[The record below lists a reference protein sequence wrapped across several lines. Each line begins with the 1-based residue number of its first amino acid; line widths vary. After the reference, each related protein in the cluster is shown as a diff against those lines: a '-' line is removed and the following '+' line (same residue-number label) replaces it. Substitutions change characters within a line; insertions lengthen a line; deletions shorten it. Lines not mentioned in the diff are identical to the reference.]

1 MTVTTTE
8 PAQGSVTLTTAEAL
22 QVDHHIERLEEALY
36 DARRMLEQDEAGWA
50 LMGSGLNGEA
60 FGRDHIQQVTRLA
73 RIMSVADPLIRRA
86 VSLHLAFMWGGGVTI
101 TAEQETDAEQD
112 VNAVLQAFLDDEK
125 VKKVLSGASAHE
137 VRERALKTDGEYF
150 LALPTSPLTGR
161 VRPRRVPGDEV
172 RDIITNPEDSV
183 DVWYY
188 ERTYVQRS
196 VVATT
201 SSASRI
207 SEETVTVYYPDV
219 SYRPATRPRYL
230 NGRQIRWDAPVVHL
244 AVNVTERG
252 RGVPDLYA
260 ALPWAQGYK
269 GFLQDWAG
277 LVKALSRLA
286 FKISSKT
293 ARGQSAARAAFAA
306 APVSAD
312 GQVGQTVITGE
323 GQSVEA
329 IGKSGATI
337 DSNSG
342 RPLAAMVA
350 SATDVPV
357 TMLLA
362 DPGVTGAR
370 ATAETLDRPFYETIK
385 ARQTLHAGFLNTV
398 LEYVIREAVR
408 APRGGLKGVV
418 GRDPLTGEEAVQLAG
433 DQSIDLR
440 VEFPKLDR
448 ADVGTLMEAISKA
461 DGMDKLPP
469 ELLARLAMLALGV
482 DDIDAWLEKIVD
494 ANGEFIS
501 PGDAAAA
508 TAQQDAV
515 AAGDV
520 PPN

>member
-8 PAQGSVTLTTAEAL
+8 PLTGTITISTAEAL

-36 DARRMLEQDEAGWA
+36 DAQRMLAQDDAGWS
-50 LMGSGLNGEA
+50 LLGSGLNGEA
-60 FGRDHIQQVTRLA
+60 FARDHLQQVTKLA

-86 VSLHLAFMWGGGVTI
+86 VSLHLAFMWGGGVAI
-101 TAEQETDAEQD
+101 SADQEDGAEQD
-112 VNAVLQAFLDDEK
+112 VNAVIQAFLDDEK
-125 VKKVLSGASAHE
+125 VQKVLSGPTAHE
-137 VRERALKTDGEYF
+137 TRERALKTDGEYF

-161 VRPRRVPGDEV
+161 VQPRRVPADEV
-172 RDIITNPEDSV
+172 RDIITNPEDAV
-183 DVWYY
+183 DVWFY
-188 ERTYVQRS
+188 ERSYIQRS
-196 VVATT
+196 IVSAGGDTRVA
-201 SSASRI
+201 
-207 SEETVTVYYPDV
+207 EESVTVYYPDV
-219 SYRPATRPRYL
+219 SYRPSTRMRTL
-230 NGRQIRWDAPVVHL
+230 NGHAVRWDAPVVHL
-244 AVNVTERG
+244 AVNATERG

-286 FKISSKT
+286 FKVSSKT
-293 ARGQSAARAAFAA
+293 PRGQSAARTAFAA
-306 APVSAD
+306 APVNGD
-312 GQVGQTVITGE
+312 GQVGQTIIAGE
-323 GQSVEA
+323 GQSIEA

-385 ARQTLHAGFLNTV
+385 ARQALHTSFLLTV
-398 LEYVIREAVR
+398 LGYVVREAVR
-408 APRGGLKGVV
+408 APRGPLKGTVARAAMNGDEVV
-418 GRDPLTGEEAVQLAG
+418 LLAG
-433 DQSIDLR
+433 DQTIDLH

-494 ANGEFIS
+494 ANGEFI
-501 PGDAAAA
+501 PPADAAAA

>member
-8 PAQGSVTLTTAEAL
+8 PLQGTITLSAAEAL

-36 DARRMLEQDEAGWA
+36 DARRMLEQDDAGWA
-50 LMGSGLNGEA
+50 RMGGGLDGDA
-60 FGRDHIQQVTRLA
+60 FERDHVRQVTKLA

-101 TAEQETDAEQD
+101 GAEQEKDAEQD
-112 VNAVLQAFLDDEK
+112 VNAVLQDFLDDEK
-125 VKKVLSGASAHE
+125 VQKVLSGAAAHE
-137 VRERALKTDGEYF
+137 IRERALKTDGEYF

-161 VRPRRVPGDEV
+161 VQPRRVPADEI
-172 RDIITNPEDSV
+172 RDIITNPEDAV
-183 DVWYY
+183 DVWFY
-188 ERTYVQRS
+188 ERSYVQRS
-196 VVATT
+196 VVALAGDT
-201 SSASRI
+201 RVV
-207 SEETVTVYYPDV
+207 EESVTVYYPDV
-219 SYRPATRPRYL
+219 SYRPSTRMRTL
-230 NGRQIRWDAPVVHL
+230 NGHDVRWDAPVVHL

-269 GFLQDWAG
+269 GFLQDWAQ

-286 FKISSKT
+286 FKVSAKT
-293 ARGQSAARAAFAA
+293 AKGQSAARAAFAT
-306 APVSAD
+306 APVAGE
-312 GQVGQTVITGE
+312 GQVGQTVVTGE
-323 GQSVEA
+323 GQSIEA

-357 TMLLA
+357 IMLLA

-385 ARQTLHAGFLNTV
+385 ARQSLHAAFLTTV
-398 LEYVIREAVR
+398 LSYVVREAVR
-408 APRGGLKGVV
+408 APRGPLKGTVARAAINGDEVV
-418 GRDPLTGEEAVQLAG
+418 LLAG
-433 DQSIDLR
+433 DQTFGIH

-494 ANGEFIS
+494 ADGNFI
-501 PGDAAAA
+501 PPADAAAA

>member
-1 MTVTTTE
+1 MTMTITE
-8 PAQGSVTLTTAEAL
+8 ATPQHVIITREEATQL
-22 QVDHHIERLEEALY
+22 DHHIERLEEALY
-36 DARRMLEQDEAGWA
+36 DAQRMLAQDDVGWSALAG
-50 LMGSGLNGEA
+50 GSQGEL
-60 FGRDHIQQVTRLA
+60 FPRDHLRQVIRLA

-86 VSLHLAFMWGGGVTI
+86 VSLHLAFMWGGGVAI
-101 TAEQETDAEQD
+101 SAEQETGAEQD
-112 VNAVLQAFLDDEK
+112 VNAVLQDFLDDEK
-125 VKKVLSGASAHE
+125 VQRVLSGATAHE
-137 VRERALKTDGEYF
+137 TRERALKTDGEYF

-161 VRPRRVPGDEV
+161 VRPRRVPADEV
-172 RDIITNPEDSV
+172 RDVVTNPEDAV
-183 DVWYY
+183 DVWFY

-196 VVATT
+196 IQATT
-201 SSASRI
+201 SSASRTV
-207 SEETVTVYYPDV
+207 EETVTVYYPDV
-219 SYRPATRPRYL
+219 SYRPAQRARYL
-230 NGRQIRWDAPVVHL
+230 NGHPIRWDAPVVHL
-244 AVNVTERG
+244 AANVTDQG
-252 RGVPDLYA
+252 RGIPDLYA

-286 FKISSKT
+286 FKISAKT
-293 ARGQSAARAAFAA
+293 GKGQSAARTAFAA
-306 APVSAD
+306 APVAGE

-385 ARQTLHAGFLNTV
+385 ARQSLHAGFLLTV
-398 LEYVIREAVR
+398 LGYVVREAVR
-408 APRGGLKGVV
+408 APRGPLKGSVQ
-418 GRDPLTGEEAVQLAG
+418 RDPSTGDEVVVLAG
-433 DQSIDLR
+433 DQAIDVR

-482 DDIDAWLEKIVD
+482 DDVDSWLSKIVD
-494 ANGEFIS
+494 ADGNFIPPADS
-501 PGDAAAA
+501 AAA

-515 AAGDV
+515 ARGDV